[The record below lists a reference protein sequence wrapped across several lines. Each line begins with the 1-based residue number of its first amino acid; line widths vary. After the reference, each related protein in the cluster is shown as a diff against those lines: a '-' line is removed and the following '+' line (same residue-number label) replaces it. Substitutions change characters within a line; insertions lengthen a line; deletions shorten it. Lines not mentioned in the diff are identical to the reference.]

1 MTYPILD
8 CIHQYIYEDICTLA
22 TADLSWEKLKNKTV
36 LITGANGFIAYYLTT
51 ALLIRND
58 LYKDNI
64 TVLALVRNQ
73 KKAEKRFGDILNR
86 DDIKLIVQD
95 VCDDIT
101 ITDKA
106 DYVIHSASQASAYF
120 FEHDPVGTID
130 ANLTGTYKVL
140 EYSRKCHAVTLFV
153 SSLKVYGDLHT
164 GKAKISETDI
174 GYLDPTN
181 YKNCYAQGKRASE
194 TLCASFH
201 QQYGMSIKI
210 ARPSYIYGA
219 SSLDDDRV
227 WAQFIANIVRN
238 ENILLKSA
246 GTPYRSFCYV
256 TDTAVALLKIL
267 LDGKDIYPYN
277 ISSED
282 SNVTIRNFA
291 KTAVEAF
298 PERHLSLS
306 FANKEDEI
314 EKTISIMDKTP
325 EILDSTRLNELGWTA
340 KVSLTEGIQRA
351 VKIVELQSGSSSPN
365 P

>member
-1 MTYPILD
+1 MTYPITD
-8 CIHQYIYEDICTLA
+8 TIHEYIYNDIRTV
-22 TADLSWEKLKNKTV
+22 ADAELPWEKLKNKTV
-36 LITGANGFIAYYLTT
+36 LITGANGFIAYYLT
-51 ALLIRND
+51 LSILIRND
-58 LYKDNI
+58 LYGDNI
-64 TVLALVRNQ
+64 TVLALVRN
-73 KKAEKRFGDILNR
+73 KEKAEKRFGDILKR
-86 DDIKLIVQD
+86 DDIRLLVQD
-95 VCDDIT
+95 VCEDIDT
-101 ITDKA
+101 PIKS

-140 EYSRKCHAVTLFV
+140 SYARKCQAVTLFV
-153 SSLKVYGDLHT
+153 SSLKVYGTLHT
-164 GKAKISETDI
+164 GKPKISEEDI
-174 GYLDPTN
+174 GYLDPTS

-201 QQYGMSIKI
+201 QQYGLSVKI

-227 WAQFIANIVRN
+227 WAQFIANVVRN

-256 TDTAVALLKIL
+256 TDTATALLKIL
-267 LDGKDIYPYN
+267 LDGKDVFPYN
-277 ISSED
+277 IATELSD
-282 SNVTIRNFA
+282 VTIRNFA
-291 KTAVEAF
+291 RTAVEAF
-298 PERHLSLS
+298 PERNLTLS

-314 EKTISIMDKTP
+314 ERTVSIMDKTP

-351 VKIVELQSGSSSPN
+351 VKIVEIQNLS
-365 P
+365 